1 MDYRKYR
8 ARTFQEAKLKM
19 MLDVGNRA
27 YMVSQRKVREGG
39 LFGLF
44 GKRMVEI
51 TAGIMIDPSES
62 GRRIAGNQV
71 EMLPENRMDPDL
83 SIRRQIVRET
93 ESQMDQLIQVKQ
105 EMKKQEEPSDERD
118 LRSELD
124 EIKSL
129 ISKILTEKELSPS
142 GEKQSPE
149 TIGSQRNS
157 PGRENNDRIKEL
169 IKLLLKEEDFDEDFI
184 NIICSLSSLELY
196 LSKESNLS
204 KIKEYLKVQISEIIE
219 TTSGI
224 NIDSSQSNVIVVVGP
239 TGVGKTTTLAKLGA
253 YFGVFQK
260 KKVKFIS
267 IDTYRVGAI
276 QQLKLYAD
284 IMEIPFAKV
293 NNVEELRM
301 ELFADD
307 CDLVLVDTT
316 GRSQKNLD
324 EIRDIKKYLDVLGSK
339 VHISLAIS
347 ATTKYKDLVEILEK
361 FDILNYTNIII
372 TKLDE
377 TNSLGQV
384 ISAIS
389 PKKRSLSYVTFGQ
402 SVPEDI
408 EEASKEKLFEMVL
421 KA

>member
-39 LFGLF
+39 VFGLF
-44 GKRMVEI
+44 GTKMIEI
-51 TAGIMIDPSES
+51 TAGIMLDPTSS

-71 EMLPENRMDPDL
+71 DTLPENRMDPDL
-83 SIRRQIVRET
+83 SLRKPVTREA
-93 ESQMDQLIQVKQ
+93 ESQMDQLIQVKK
-105 EMKKQEEPSDERD
+105 EMKEEETSKEGD

-142 GEKQSPE
+142 GERLNPHKPE
-149 TIGSQRNS
+149 SQTKS
-157 PGRENNDRIKEL
+157 TEPGDNERIKEL
-169 IKLLLKEEDFDEDFI
+169 IKLLLKEEDFDENFI
-184 NIICSLSSLELY
+184 DIICSLSSLELY

-204 KIKEYLKVQISEIIE
+204 KIKEYLKMQISEIIE

-224 NIDSSQSNVIVVVGP
+224 NLDSGESNVIVVVGP

-301 ELFADD
+301 ELHADQ
-307 CDLVLVDTT
+307 CDLILVDTT

-324 EIRDIKKYLDVLGSK
+324 EIRDIKKYLDVIQSK
-339 VHISLAIS
+339 VHVALAIS

-389 PKKRSLSYVTFGQ
+389 PKKRTLSYVTFGQ

-408 EEASKEKLFEMVL
+408 EEASKEKLFDMVL

>member
-39 LFGLF
+39 VFGLF
-44 GKRMVEI
+44 GKKMIEI
-51 TAGIMIDPSES
+51 TAGIMVDPTSL
-62 GRRIAGNQV
+62 GKRIAGNQV
-71 EMLPENRMDPDL
+71 DMLPENRMDPDL
-83 SIRRQIVRET
+83 SLRMPVTRET
-93 ESQMDQLIQVKQ
+93 ESQMDQLIQVKK
-105 EMKKQEEPSDERD
+105 EMKEEETAKEGD

-129 ISKILTEKELSPS
+129 ISKILIEKDLSPS
-142 GEKQSPE
+142 GEKLSPNKPE
-149 TIGSQRNS
+149 SQTKS
-157 PGRENNDRIKEL
+157 LESGNNERIKEL
-169 IKLLLKEEDFDEDFI
+169 IKLLLKEEDFDENFI
-184 NIICSLSSLELY
+184 EIICSLSSLELY

-204 KIKEYLKVQISEIIE
+204 KIKEYLKMQISEIIE

-224 NIDSSQSNVIVVVGP
+224 NLDSHQSNVIVVVGP

-260 KKVKFIS
+260 KKVKFVS

-301 ELFADD
+301 ELHADN
-307 CDLVLVDTT
+307 CDLILVDTT

-324 EIRDIKKYLDVLGSK
+324 EIRDIKKYLDVLGSN
-339 VHISLAIS
+339 VHVSLAIS

-389 PKKRSLSYVTFGQ
+389 PKKRTLSYVTFGQ

-408 EEASKEKLFEMVL
+408 EEASKEKLFDMVL